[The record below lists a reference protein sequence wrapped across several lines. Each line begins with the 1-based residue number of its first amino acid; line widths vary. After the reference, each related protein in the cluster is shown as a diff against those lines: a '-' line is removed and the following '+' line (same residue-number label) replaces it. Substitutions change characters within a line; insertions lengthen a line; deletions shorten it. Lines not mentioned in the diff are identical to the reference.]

1 MTGATPPSVRAGSAA
16 LQVACVI
23 ATLLAPAPLRA
34 QQEETDPFT
43 TARFRF
49 GPLAYTPTL
58 ALTNL
63 GIDTNVFNEETN
75 PRRDLTATLSPQV
88 QAWLRLGRVRLS
100 GRTGTDFVY
109 FRQYSD
115 QRSIN
120 TQNQLRLELPVNRIK
135 PYVAASLT
143 STRQRPGYEID
154 TRPHRTER
162 SVSVGVDLRVATRIS
177 VGVSASRTKTEFDAD
192 EVFRGTN
199 LRTALNR
206 RLESATA
213 TMRFALTPLT
223 TFVILADAQRERFEF
238 TSLRDAD
245 SIRVTPGFEFGAFAL
260 ITGKVYA
267 GYRKFDALGGGAQD
281 YTGAVASAELGYT
294 FLGSTHLDV
303 RVERDIAYSIEGF
316 QPTYLVTGGTAS
328 ITQGLGGGFDVV
340 ARGGAQRLE
349 YRHLKDAAPLGA
361 GRIDKVVIYGGGVG
375 YRLASDVRVGG
386 NIDYYRRKSEI
397 ARFEYDGLKY
407 GTTITLGF

>member
-16 LQVACVI
+16 LHVACVI

-34 QQEETDPFT
+34 QQEETDPFSS
-43 TARFRF
+43 ARFRF
-49 GPLAYTPTL
+49 GPLAFTPTL
-58 ALTNL
+58 ALSNL
-63 GIDTNVFNEETN
+63 GIDTNVFNEETD
-75 PRRDLTATLSPQV
+75 PKRDLTATLSSQI
-88 QAWLRLGRVRLS
+88 QAWLHLGPARLS
-100 GRTGTDFVY
+100 GRAATDFVY
-109 FRQYSD
+109 FREYSN

-120 TQNQLRLELPVNRIK
+120 TQNQLRVEVPISRIK
-135 PYVAASLT
+135 PYISGSLI

-154 TRPHRTER
+154 TRPHRSER
-162 SVSVGVDLRVATRIS
+162 SVGVGVDLRVATHIS

-199 LRTALNR
+199 LRTALSR
-206 RLESATA
+206 ELESATA
-213 TMRFALTPLT
+213 TVRFVLTPLT

-238 TSLRDAD
+238 ISLRDAD

-260 ITGKVYA
+260 ITGRVYA
-267 GYRKFDALGGGAQD
+267 GYRKFDALGPGAPD

-294 FLGSTHLDV
+294 LLGSTHLDV
-303 RVERDIAYSIEGF
+303 RIDRDVAYSIEEF

-328 ITQGLGGGFDVV
+328 ITQGLSGGFDVV

-349 YRHLKDAAPLGA
+349 YRHLKNAAPLRA
-361 GRIDKVVIYGGGVG
+361 GRIDKVVTYGGGVG
-375 YRLASDVRVGG
+375 YRLARDVRVGG
-386 NIDYYRRKSEI
+386 NIDYYRRKSEV

-407 GTTITLGF
+407 GTTVTFGF

>member
-1 MTGATPPSVRAGSAA
+1 MMRGAGAGLRVICLLAA
-16 LQVACVI
+16 LLTPV
-23 ATLLAPAPLRA
+23 PLRA
-34 QQEETDPFT
+34 QQEETDPSSS
-43 TARFRF
+43 ARFRF

-75 PRRDLTATLSPQV
+75 PKRDLTATLSPQI
-88 QAWLRLGRVRLS
+88 QAWLHLGPARLS
-100 GRTGTDFVY
+100 GRAATDFVY
-109 FRQYSD
+109 FREYSN

-120 TQNQLRLELPVNRIK
+120 TQNQLRVDVPINRIK
-135 PYVAASLT
+135 PYISGSLT

-154 TRPHRTER
+154 TRPHRTEQ
-162 SVSVGVDLRVATRIS
+162 SVGVGVDLRVATRIS

-199 LRTALNR
+199 LRAALNR
-206 RLESATA
+206 KLESATA

-238 TSLRDAD
+238 TSLRNAD

-267 GYRKFDALGGGAQD
+267 GYRKFDALGRGAQD

-303 RVERDIAYSIEGF
+303 RVERDVAYSIEEF
-316 QPTYLVTGGTAS
+316 QPTYVLTGGTAS
-328 ITQGLGGGFDVV
+328 MTQGLGGGFDVV
-340 ARGGAQRLE
+340 GRAGAQRLE
-349 YRHLKDAAPLGA
+349 YRNIAGAAPLGA
-361 GRIDKVVIYGGGVG
+361 GRIDKVLTYGGGVG
-375 YRLASDVRVGG
+375 YRLARDVRVGA
-386 NIDYYRRKSEI
+386 NIDYYRRKSEV

-407 GTTITLGF
+407 GTTVTFGF